1 MNCKNCNADL
11 PQDARFC
18 LQCGGR
24 VVDQSLTFGYLAT
37 EASERF
43 FNFENNFLWRTFKDM
58 FRKPEMV
65 IDGFIDGVRKR
76 HMNVFNYLALA
87 ITLSGLQI
95 FLMQK
100 FFTTNMD
107 LSWMLPEDNPM
118 NGNLGFMDVFLEYQ
132 SALYIIFIPIY
143 AIFAWLTFL
152 NLKKYSYLKH
162 VVITTYSQA
171 HLSIFMVIPTI
182 VCLML
187 GFNFFK
193 FVYFFSFPFMIL
205 YSAYVYK
212 RLYKFSVRRI
222 IWKTI
227 WFLIITG
234 GIYIIFNIIVWVILF
249 ATGAVDLQKMMDAQK
264 AQQEATSYIV
274 SSAINWTS

>member
-107 LSWMLPEDNPM
+107 LS
-118 NGNLGFMDVFLEYQ
+118 
-132 SALYIIFIPIY
+132 
-143 AIFAWLTFL
+143 
-152 NLKKYSYLKH
+152 
-162 VVITTYSQA
+162 
-171 HLSIFMVIPTI
+171 
-182 VCLML
+182 
-187 GFNFFK
+187 
-193 FVYFFSFPFMIL
+193 
-205 YSAYVYK
+205 
-212 RLYKFSVRRI
+212 
-222 IWKTI
+222 
-227 WFLIITG
+227 
-234 GIYIIFNIIVWVILF
+234 
-249 ATGAVDLQKMMDAQK
+249 
-264 AQQEATSYIV
+264 
-274 SSAINWTS
+274 